1 MEESLKLQAR
11 GTMRTRVRQRNI
23 FLAATILP
31 GLMLYSIFR
40 FLPAFIGLGI
50 SLFDWK
56 GVSLNMK
63 FVELSNYQRLFQDGE
78 FLISFKNHMYF
89 FVFNT
94 IIVFTLAII
103 LAVILTNNRLR
114 ERDFYRVMLFFPTVI
129 PAVIINIV
137 WLSVFNPNN
146 GLLNA
151 ILALFNAE
159 GKNWLGN
166 ADNVKNSILFVMIWK
181 SLGFYMV
188 LFMAAVLNIPT
199 SLFEAARIDGCNELK
214 QTIKITIPL
223 MWEQV
228 RTALIFFV
236 VTSSGVG
243 FQLVFM
249 MTKGGPNLASEIM
262 TTYMYRLSFG
272 GQSKFGY
279 ASAVAMA
286 ILVITTTITLILMR
300 VTKRETYEM

>member
-1 MEESLKLQAR
+1 
-11 GTMRTRVRQRNI
+11 
-23 FLAATILP
+23 
-31 GLMLYSIFR
+31 
-40 FLPAFIGLGI
+40 
-50 SLFDWK
+50 
-56 GVSLNMK
+56 
-63 FVELSNYQRLFQDGE
+63 
-78 FLISFKNHMYF
+78 
-89 FVFNT
+89 
-94 IIVFTLAII
+94 
-103 LAVILTNNRLR
+103 
-114 ERDFYRVMLFFPTVI
+114 
-129 PAVIINIV
+129 
-137 WLSVFNPNN
+137 
-146 GLLNA
+146 
-151 ILALFNAE
+151 
-159 GKNWLGN
+159 
-166 ADNVKNSILFVMIWK
+166 
-181 SLGFYMV
+181 MV